1 MQKFFNLSAGVLAI
15 AAVAG
20 CSTSNS
26 KTAVQ
31 PGNTN
36 APVCKQATEAEIA
49 SLFDRWNTALQTG
62 NPKAVV
68 ALYDEGSILLP
79 TVSNKPRLT
88 PAEK

>member
-36 APVCKQATEAEIA
+36 APV
-49 SLFDRWNTALQTG
+49 
-62 NPKAVV
+62 VMM
-68 ALYDEGSILLP
+68 
-79 TVSNKPRLT
+79 
-88 PAEK
+88 AEKAADLIKEDAKQFQVA